1 MLLLLL
7 SPFAKISVFRFLPT
21 TRRIS
26 ESGRPFRVLLH
37 VPIVLCN
44 KSQLMLQWMVVL
56 VVVDSAAEDGGSGI
70 VSH

>member
-21 TRRIS
+21 TRRIF

-44 KSQLMLQWMVVL
+44 KSQLMLQWMVV

>member
-44 KSQLMLQWMVVL
+44 KSQLMLQWMVV

>member
-44 KSQLMLQWMVVL
+44 KSQLMLQWRVV